1 MADEAENREVGLN
14 VRLPEAMAGGVWAN
28 FAGVS
33 HSEHE
38 FTIDFMRL
46 DYSHVDADN
55 QLDGIVVA
63 RVGVSPLFV
72 RQLRPQPRRSIA
84 LKRRCRRRCTGI
96 GDDIGN
102 FATAVPDWSVGDEF
116 FNSQHNV
123 FRILSI
129 ATHEAFNSGGLDGAF
144 VVAPVELAEP

>member
-1 MADEAENREVGLN
+1 MADEDPRQVELN

-46 DYSHVDADN
+46 DYSHVDADDKI
-55 QLDGIVVA
+55 QGIVVA

-72 RQLRPQPRRSIA
+72 RQLITA
-84 LKRRCRRRCTGI
+84 LEDNWGKYAQKAMPKEVY
-96 GDDIGN
+96 GDAD
-102 FATAVPDWSVGDEF
+102 D
-116 FNSQHNV
+116 
-123 FRILSI
+123 
-129 ATHEAFNSGGLDGAF
+129 HES
-144 VVAPVELAEP
+144 